1 MERKKKQKTM
11 KTDKKKHFEVS
22 RTEGICA
29 TAALALVTAATVV
42 THWGELSGSAGA
54 QVAAMVGA
62 AGAGVGSN
70 TAVQG
75 IGAVLL
81 AAGQVTL
88 LELLRRAMRHVAKA
102 GAWTVGLWAVLTAI
116 GAVVAAVPEA
126 SATYAYAHT
135 PTAWDSFRATFLA
148 NNSILCGLLQVAT
161 AAVCAIRFRGRALAY
176 GLSLIVCPLVA
187 GALTASAMTLWQQS
201 GGAPGA
207 AAWGC
212 QTAAVVTGI
221 VPAALLRLA
230 MTSRREAEPCA
241 EDGDV
246 SHL

>member
-1 MERKKKQKTM
+1 M

>member
-1 MERKKKQKTM
+1 M

-81 AAGQVTL
+81 
-88 LELLRRAMRHVAKA
+88 
-102 GAWTVGLWAVLTAI
+102 
-116 GAVVAAVPEA
+116 AAVPEA

>member
-1 MERKKKQKTM
+1 M
-11 KTDKKKHFEVS
+11 KTGKRKHFEVS

-29 TAALALVTAATVV
+29 TAALALVAAATMV

-54 QVAAMVGA
+54 QIAAVVGTA
-62 AGAGVGSN
+62 QGGVGSN

-88 LELLRRAMRHVAKA
+88 LELLRRAMKREAKA
-102 GAWTVGLWAVLTAI
+102 GAWMAGLWAVLTAI
-116 GAVVAAVPEA
+116 AAVVAAVPEA
-126 SATYAYAHT
+126 PATYAYAHT

-148 NNSILCGLLQVAT
+148 NNSILCALLQVAT
-161 AAVCAIRFRGRALAY
+161 AVVCAIRFRGRAMLY
-176 GLSLIVCPLVA
+176 GLSLIACPLA
-187 GALTASAMTLWQQS
+187 EGALTAAAMTLWQQS

-212 QTAAVVTGI
+212 QAAAVV
-221 VPAALLRLA
+221 VVMAPAALLRLA

>member
-1 MERKKKQKTM
+1 MKKG
-11 KTDKKKHFEVS
+11 KKKHFEVS

-29 TAALALVTAATVV
+29 TAALALVAVATVV

-54 QVAAMVGA
+54 QIAAIMDA
-62 AGAGVGSN
+62 ADGGVGSN
-70 TAVQG
+70 TVVQG
-75 IGAVLL
+75 VGAVLL
-81 AAGQVTL
+81 AAGQVAL
-88 LELLRRAMRHVAKA
+88 LELLRRAMKHEAKA
-102 GAWTVGLWAVLTAI
+102 GMWIVGLWAALTAI
-116 GAVVAAVPEA
+116 AAVVAAVPEA

-148 NNSILCGLLQVAT
+148 NNNILCGLLQVAT
-161 AAVCAIRFRGRALAY
+161 AVVCAVRFSGRALAY
-176 GLSLIVCPLVA
+176 GLSLIICPLVA
-187 GALTASAMTLWQQS
+187 GALTATAMTLWQQS
-201 GGAPGA
+201 GGDPGA

-212 QTAAVVTGI
+212 QAAAVVVGI
-221 VPAALLRLA
+221 VPAALLRIA

>member
-1 MERKKKQKTM
+1 MKKG
-11 KTDKKKHFEVS
+11 KKKHFEVS

-29 TAALALVTAATVV
+29 TAALAVVATATVV
-42 THWGELSGSAGA
+42 THWGELSGDAGA
-54 QVAAMVGA
+54 QIAAVMSA
-62 AGAGVGSN
+62 ADGGVGSN
-70 TAVQG
+70 TVAQSV
-75 IGAVLL
+75 AEVLL

-88 LELLRRAMRHVAKA
+88 LELLRRAMKHVSKA
-102 GAWTVGLWAVLTAI
+102 GAWIVGLWAVLTAVA
-116 GAVVAAVPEA
+116 AVVAAVPEA

-148 NNSILCGLLQVAT
+148 NNNILCGLLQVAT
-161 AAVCAIRFRGRALAY
+161 AAVCAIRFGGRALAY
-176 GLSLIVCPLVA
+176 GISLIVCPLVA
-187 GALTASAMTLWQQS
+187 GALTAVAMTLWQQAE
-201 GGAPGA
+201 GAPGA

-212 QTAAVVTGI
+212 QAAAVVAVI